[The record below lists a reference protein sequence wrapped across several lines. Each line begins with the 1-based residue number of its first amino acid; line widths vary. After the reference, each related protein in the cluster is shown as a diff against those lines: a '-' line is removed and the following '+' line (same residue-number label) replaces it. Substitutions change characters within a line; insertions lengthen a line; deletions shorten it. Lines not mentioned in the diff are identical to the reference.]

1 MKLKRLI
8 LLILITLLFASQL
21 FAATPGTITGTLE
34 RMAVRQG
41 SAPIIEIVL
50 TCTASVDAATYP
62 ATVVNTLSGVSDY
75 ILKGLKLY
83 SIKSIPSAVTA
94 PTAGTSVTIT
104 DSRGVDLL
112 GDKGSGLISNT
123 AKTWAAFGPNNYAF
137 PALITGNFTVTIS
150 GNAVNSA
157 GITLVLEITG
167 D

>member
-1 MKLKRLI
+1 MKIKAFIISLLTII
-8 LLILITLLFASQL
+8 LFPVWLW
-21 FAATPGTITGTLE
+21 AATPGTITGTIE

-50 TCTASVDAATYP
+50 SCVASVDAATYP

-83 SIKSIPSAVTA
+83 SIKAIPGATG

-112 GDKGSGLISNT
+112 GDKGSGVIANS
-123 AKTWAAFGPNNYAF
+123 AKTWAAFGPSNYAF
-137 PALITGNFTVTIS
+137 PALIMGNFTVTIT

-157 GITLVLEITG
+157 VITLVLEITG

>member
-1 MKLKRLI
+1 MKIKSLI
-8 LLILITLLFASQL
+8 ISLLTIILFPVWLW
-21 FAATPGTITGTLE
+21 AATPGTITGTLE

-50 TCTASVDAATYP
+50 TCTAGDAAAYP
-62 ATVVNTLSGVSDY
+62 VTVVNTLSGVSDY

-137 PALITGNFTVTIS
+137 PALIMGNFSVTITGNV
-150 GNAVNSA
+150 VNGA
-157 GITLVLEITG
+157 IITLILEITG

>member
-8 LLILITLLFASQL
+8 FSVLTALLFTVEVY
-21 FAATPGTITGTLE
+21 AAAGTITGTIE

-41 SAPIIEIVL
+41 SAPMVEIVL
-50 TCTASVDAATYP
+50 TATADSTLHTWP
-62 ATVVNTLSGVSDY
+62 ATVVNTLSGISDFN
-75 ILKGLKLY
+75 LKGLKLY
-83 SIKSIPSAVTA
+83 SIKTIPSAVTA

-123 AKTWAAFGPNNYAF
+123 AKTWAAFGPSGYAF
-137 PALITGNFTVTIS
+137 PALVTGNFTITLS
-150 GNAVNSA
+150 GNSVDSA
-157 GITLVLEITG
+157 IIIIVLELVG